1 MTLSVRILVKH
12 RSQVC
17 LQLVDALVVCVVPDT
32 VVNLE
37 DVVPDEPDQVGEVG
51 GGRLVRHELQH
62 PLVLNLVHVE
72 AEGPDRYPDHALAVV
87 EELDGLGVEGE
98 VVIMLVIEEVD
109 GVLVQPEAEG
119 LEEGDV
125 VGHDLLVG
133 EVELVNNDGVDV
145 VVGEEIVDAGVVL
158 DVLEEDVQSLKQLDT
173 DIVVASLLIHKL
185 QEE

>member
-1 MTLSVRILVKH
+1 MNKNRQHEKCRRQKKKERARTQLANYSNTLYKTGQEYTHFVVK
-12 RSQVC
+12 
-17 LQLVDALVVCVVPDT
+17 
-32 VVNLE
+32 
-37 DVVPDEPDQVGEVG
+37 
-51 GGRLVRHELQH
+51 
-62 PLVLNLVHVE
+62 
-72 AEGPDRYPDHALAVV
+72 
-87 EELDGLGVEGE
+87 
-98 VVIMLVIEEVD
+98 EVD

-173 DIVVASLLIHKL
+173 NIVVASLLVHRNS
-185 QEE
+185 

>member
-1 MTLSVRILVKH
+1 M
-12 RSQVC
+12 
-17 LQLVDALVVCVVPDT
+17 
-32 VVNLE
+32 
-37 DVVPDEPDQVGEVG
+37 
-51 GGRLVRHELQH
+51 QH
-62 PLVLNLVHVE
+62 YLI
-72 AEGPDRYPDHALAVV
+72 V
-87 EELDGLGVEGE
+87 EE
-98 VVIMLVIEEVD
+98 MYC
-109 GVLVQPEAEG
+109 VLVQPEAEG

-158 DVLEEDVQSLKQLDT
+158 DVLEEDVQSLKQLDA